1 MPIDRHSRLAR
12 IWSNAE
18 LRRFAHLFSGEIANI
33 SAGEDIDKEGG
44 YYRTYFSSCNK
55 YTTTNYSFGS
65 YRGFGGRPGELELD
79 LTASIPSELKGR
91 FDAVYN
97 HTTLEH
103 IFDVRNAAANLCAMS
118 RDIVILVV
126 PFAQIQ
132 HQAESF
138 GDYWRFTPTCIR
150 ALFKENGLEIVYESA
165 NNDLNA
171 ATYLFCI
178 GSRHPDKWKDSLP
191 STEPILS
198 AGSCIGDR
206 RVMMIRYPPL
216 PRIARRLYI
225 KIRHWYRNRQTGIDK
240 PRF

>member
-1 MPIDRHSRLAR
+1 MPIFFWRDRQHLGGRRHRQGRRILSYIFLKLQQVHDNQLFIRKLSRLWWEAWRAGAR
-12 IWSNAE
+12 SDGVDSLGAQGSIRCSVQPYDAGAY
-18 LRRFAHLFSGEIANI
+18 LRRQKRRREPVCDESG
-33 SAGEDIDKEGG
+33 
-44 YYRTYFSSCNK
+44 YRNPCGAFRSNPASSRVV
-55 YTTTNYSFGS
+55 
-65 YRGFGGRPGELELD
+65 RGLLALYAD
-79 LTASIPSELKGR
+79 LHPRL
-91 FDAVYN
+91 
-97 HTTLEH
+97 
-103 IFDVRNAAANLCAMS
+103 
-118 RDIVILVV
+118 
-126 PFAQIQ
+126 
-132 HQAESF
+132 
-138 GDYWRFTPTCIR
+138 
-150 ALFKENGLEIVYESA
+150 LFKENGLEIVYESA